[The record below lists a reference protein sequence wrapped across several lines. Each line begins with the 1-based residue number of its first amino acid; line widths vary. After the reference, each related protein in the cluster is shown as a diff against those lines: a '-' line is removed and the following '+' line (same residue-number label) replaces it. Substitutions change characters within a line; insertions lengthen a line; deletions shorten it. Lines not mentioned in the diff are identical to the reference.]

1 MTKTDGTTLCWGTR
15 PGDSPTPTVVAALA
29 EMLTDA
35 PSLAS
40 RITAPDVA
48 GLSDVS
54 FVQVSSAED
63 HSCGITTDDRVKCWE
78 GTHAS
83 VDVPLP

>member
-1 MTKTDGTTLCWGTR
+1 
-15 PGDSPTPTVVAALA
+15 
-29 EMLTDA
+29 
-35 PSLAS
+35 
-40 RITAPDVA
+40 VA
-48 GLSDVS
+48 GLSDVT
-54 FVQVSSAED
+54 FVQVASAED